1 MNTRIAP
8 LVVIGF
14 LGLVGCAA
22 ATPATPHVDQPSSA
36 AVRSELGIAS
46 WRSVDRGHTELVE
59 ARDRYGAIVD
69 RAVLVRA
76 RSVDGMLVERIQ
88 FVVLG
93 RKGAIEA
100 TPDGTIEV
108 DTLDR
113 RSARLF
119 QAYEADVGLRQ
130 EPANAAT
137 R

>member
-8 LVVIGF
+8 LVAIGF
-14 LGLVGCAA
+14 VALVGCAT
-22 ATPATPHVDQPSSA
+22 ATPATPHVDHPSSV

-46 WRSVDRGHTELVE
+46 WRSVDQGHTELVE
-59 ARDRYGAIVD
+59 ARDRYGAVVD

-76 RSVDGMLVERIQ
+76 RSMDGMRVERIQ

-100 TPDGTIEV
+100 TPDGVIEV
-108 DTLDR
+108 DTFDR
-113 RSARLF
+113 RTARLF

-130 EPANAAT
+130 QPADAPH
-137 R
+137 